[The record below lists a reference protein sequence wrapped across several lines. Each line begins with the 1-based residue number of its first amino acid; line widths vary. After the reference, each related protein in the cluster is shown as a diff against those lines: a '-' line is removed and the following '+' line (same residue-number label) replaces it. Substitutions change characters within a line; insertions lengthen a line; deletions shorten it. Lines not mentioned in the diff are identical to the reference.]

1 MVRLEVVFPKLT
13 STAYEITS
21 IATQDYNC
29 IAWAAGDSSHWWEP
43 YPDFQY
49 FWPEGVLR
57 QYTVR
62 AYVEAFLNLGFEI
75 GQDFKLEKGIEKV
88 AIFANPGATPTHAA
102 RQLVDGTWTSK
113 LGQDVD
119 IRHIE
124 LDHVSGELYGNPI
137 LILQRRRI
145 DS

>member
-1 MVRLEVVFPKLT
+1 M
-13 STAYEITS
+13 
-21 IATQDYNC
+21 
-29 IAWAAGDSSHWWEP
+29 
-43 YPDFQY
+43 
-49 FWPEGVLR
+49 
-57 QYTVR
+57 
-62 AYVEAFLNLGFEI
+62 EAFLNLGFEI

-88 AIFANPGATPTHAA
+88 AIFFNPDATPTHAA

-124 LDHVSGELYGNPI
+124 LDHVSGELYGNPN